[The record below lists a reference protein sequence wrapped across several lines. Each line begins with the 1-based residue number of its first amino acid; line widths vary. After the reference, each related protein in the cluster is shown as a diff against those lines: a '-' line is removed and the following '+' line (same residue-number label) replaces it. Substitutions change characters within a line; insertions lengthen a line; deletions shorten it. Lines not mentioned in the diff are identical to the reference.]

1 MKYLNFANRVQ
12 SNEQPEMLLTLID
25 LSGSMEI
32 TDMKPTRRAAA
43 IKANEEII
51 KVKRQQHPGDKI
63 GVIGFQS
70 SAKLL
75 LPPAL
80 PSKIVGL
87 EKTIDNAILTG
98 GTDFVTP
105 LKLAY
110 SCFFSRAIT
119 ASGNPI
125 TKILSSF
132 FFEPDID
139 KCVLITSGNDKTTKR
154 IIMLTDGEHLGD
166 DNPTNIAT
174 KLKKAG
180 VIIDCIGIGGSPKDV
195 DEKLLKQ
202 IASRNADGSIRYCFI
217 GDQQKLLRKY
227 QTLAHHIRAI

>member
-1 MKYLNFANRVQ
+1 
-12 SNEQPEMLLTLID
+12 
-25 LSGSMEI
+25 
-32 TDMKPTRRAAA
+32 MKPTRRAAA

>member
-1 MKYLNFANRVQ
+1 MKYLNFANHIQ
-12 SNEQPEMLLTLID
+12 ANEQPETLLTLID

-32 TDMKPTRRAAA
+32 TDLKPTRRAAA
-43 IKANEEII
+43 IKANKEII
-51 KVKRQQHPGDKI
+51 KVKGRQHPTDKI
-63 GVIGFQS
+63 GVIGFQT

-75 LPPAL
+75 LPPTL

-87 EKTIDNAILTG
+87 EKAIDNARLRG

-110 SCFFSRAIT
+110 SCFLGRAIT
-119 ASGNPI
+119 TMGNSF
-125 TKILSSF
+125 TKTLSSI
-132 FFEPDID
+132 FFEPGID
-139 KCVLITSGNDKTTKR
+139 KCISITSRNDKITKR
-154 IIMLTDGEHLGD
+154 IILLTDGEHLGE

-174 KLKKAG
+174 RLKKAG
-180 VIIDCIGIGGSPKDV
+180 VIIDCIGIGGSPRDV

-202 IASRNADGSIRYCFI
+202 IASRNPGGSIRYCFI

-227 QTLAHHIRAI
+227 QTLSHHIRAI